1 LYRCRKGSNSGEIL
15 RVLIAEDDRTSALLL
30 EHAVTRAGHE
40 ALVVQDGQEAL
51 SRLGDGGYDAVLTDW
66 MMPRMDGIELIRRAR
81 EDVSTPPI
89 FLVVTALASAEAR
102 QHALR
107 AGADDYIA
115 KPFSARDVLER
126 LENCFARHRQ
136 PEPARPQFEPA
147 VDLAVLPPRVG
158 VCIAASTG
166 GPEALKEVIGSLGNM
181 PEASLYVVQHGPTWM
196 LETFAARLQEDAA
209 MPVRLAKD
217 GMQSQAGVIYIAPG
231 DRHMTVDPETFAMRL
246 NDEPPE
252 NYMRP
257 AADPLFRSVAT
268 AFGPYGIA
276 VVLTGMGRDG
286 TLGAATIAAAG
297 GVVLAQDPR
306 TAVASSMPQTAV
318 NIGAVREVVALKL
331 LGTSLRTHIHAL
343 AQKLA
348 H

>member
-1 LYRCRKGSNSGEIL
+1 M

-51 SRLGDGGYDAVLTDW
+51 SRLKSGEFDAVLTDW
-66 MMPRMDGIELIRRAR
+66 MMPRMDGIELIRKAR
-81 EDVSTPPI
+81 EDVPEPPI

-115 KPFSARDVLER
+115 KPFSARDVIER
-126 LENCFARHRQ
+126 LVNCYDRHRQ
-136 PEPARPQFEPA
+136 PEPTRPRFEPA
-147 VDLAVLPPRVG
+147 ANLAALPPRVG

-166 GPEALKEVIGSLGNM
+166 GPEALKEVIGSLGSL
-181 PEASLYVVQHGPTWM
+181 PEASIYIVQHGPAWM
-196 LETFAARLQEDAA
+196 LETFATRLQEDAG
-209 MPVRLAKD
+209 MPVYLAKD
-217 GMQSQAGVIYIAPG
+217 GMMSQPGAIYIAPG
-231 DRHMTVDPETFAMRL
+231 DRHMTVAPETFALQL
-246 NDEPPE
+246 NDEAPE

-268 AFGPYGIA
+268 AFGPYGVA

-306 TAVASSMPQTAV
+306 TAVASSMPQTVV

-331 LGTSLRTHIHAL
+331 LGTSLRTHILAL

-348 H
+348 R